1 MSLVIIVLVAIGI
14 ISEMSCPVF
23 DEIEI
28 LRHKEKK
35 YEQFVDEHENFR
47 LKKYDDKA
55 YKARMKRLADLKKTQ
70 KIHESV
76 SFIASTLLLII
87 LVWCCRSSL
96 IELWMEL
103 SECFQ

>member
-1 MSLVIIVLVAIGI
+1 MLLAIIVLVAIGI
-14 ISEMSCPVF
+14 ISEMSCPDF
-23 DEIEI
+23 DETEFVID
-28 LRHKEKK
+28 KEKK
-35 YEQFVDEHENFR
+35 HEPFIDEHGIFR